1 MGWLVIFIIIGILVG
16 IESYI
21 EDMRDY
27 SFKSSASRC
36 IDPKPRLSS
45 NIGIFVVPCI
55 AVGFI
60 CWWLL
65 GGILTS
71 TVFKTEEY
79 ISYETT
85 IAAFKDSQNTTYVSR
100 RSVEENLR
108 YYYYANTSKG
118 KKTCWISAER
128 HNVYIQEGDFTPKVE
143 CYSKRVVGF
152 ARYFAINWVLEEDYV
167 FYVPEGTCTDAFNA
181 DME

>member
-36 IDPKPRLSS
+36 IDPKPRISS

-85 IAAFKDSQNTTYVSR
+85 IAAFKDTQNTTYVSR

-108 YYYYANTSKG
+108 YYYYSNTSKG
-118 KKTCWISAER
+118 KKLVGLVQKGIIFIYKREISPQKL
-128 HNVYIQEGDFTPKVE
+128 NVILNELL
-143 CYSKRVVGF
+143 
-152 ARYFAINWVLEEDYV
+152 VLLSILRLT
-167 FYVPEGTCTDAFNA
+167 GS
-181 DME
+181 